1 MTLVTESLN
10 DLIFYRS
17 LQGNSPS
24 ALAPRRKV
32 RAQRPHAEQKAWS
45 MDGLQSTCSE
55 ALQQGRCTT
64 AQRNPSQDL
73 RLKKSHP
80 DISNQNKPK
89 TETCVLYTKYEK
101 CDEMMLLHRERQ
113 QIQAR
118 LKSTVTLNQQHNA
131 TGGTSE
137 QQRNPFERATK
148 KQKTFSCCRNVTTS
162 DGSLILSCQNSLT
175 YHTSNLAIKW
185 AAWRAACY

>member
-1 MTLVTESLN
+1 MILYSIDPCREIPPPLSPHGE
-10 DLIFYRS
+10 RS
-17 LQGNSPS
+17 EHKGHMQSRKPEAWMDFS
-24 ALAPRRKV
+24 RLAQRLFSKADARQHKEIQARTSGWRKV
-32 RAQRPHAEQKAWS
+32 TQTFQIKTNQKQKRVSCTQS
-45 MDGLQSTCSE
+45 MKNVQ
-55 ALQQGRCTT
+55 
-64 AQRNPSQDL
+64 
-73 RLKKSHP
+73 
-80 DISNQNKPK
+80 
-89 TETCVLYTKYEK
+89 
-101 CDEMMLLHRERQ
+101 LHRERQ